1 MKDYGIYI
9 NVVYVVALSILISIT
24 LKLFQRNFKK
34 NNMAKYIIDCV
45 FEAFDDDIHL
55 PIICKKCF
63 GKRDD
68 HLLISE
74 SQVGNRNQSYT
85 LMVKK
90 LFNYD
95 KIVEMIKKKDIQSVH
110 NVGGKKVLVLKS
122 VEPTF
127 KPQKKKIK
135 AKKYFSTLKNSK

>member
-1 MKDYGIYI
+1 
-9 NVVYVVALSILISIT
+9 
-24 LKLFQRNFKK
+24 
-34 NNMAKYIIDCV
+34 MAKYIINCV
-45 FEAFDDDIHL
+45 FEACDDDIHL

-74 SQVGNRNQSYT
+74 SKVGNKNERFM
-85 LMVKK
+85 LMVEKI
-90 LFNYD
+90 FNYD

-110 NVGGKKVLVLKS
+110 NVGGKKVLVLKN

>member
-1 MKDYGIYI
+1 ME
-9 NVVYVVALSILISIT
+9 
-24 LKLFQRNFKK
+24 
-34 NNMAKYIIDCV
+34 KYIIDCV
-45 FEAFDDDIHL
+45 FEACDDDIHL

-74 SQVGNRNQSYT
+74 SHVVKGNQSFM
-85 LMVKK
+85 LMLEK

-95 KIVEMIKKKDIQSVH
+95 KIVEMIKKNDIQSVH